1 MLQWSKAAVSQRR
14 RSAAPQCFIVECW
27 YLARLQCGSAA
38 MVRCFDVG
46 VACAASVDASV
57 WFFAM
62 LRTSAAVRFEPM
74 N

>member
-1 MLQWSKAAVSQRR
+1 VLQGGNGAV
-14 RSAAPQCFIVECW
+14 
-27 YLARLQCGSAA
+27 LQCGRVAGRQWCDAA
-38 MVRCFDVG
+38 MSG